1 MSFPESNSVHTV
13 ATRSIRAVAGL
24 WSSLMARSSNFWMAA
39 AWKLICWRGILV
51 RWLGLCSTDV
61 STGRVSR
68 KKPQRS
74 VPRGHKSSKGPL
86 LEPPSKISWLRGTKS
101 PKCVRL
107 NVNKP
112 FGKTFWY
119 LYDSRNA
126 SCNFRYIVS
135 CILKLYNF
143 FESTNCN
150 WSILKNR
157 SFHCRFV
164 FDLWK
169 STFSRNLTS
178 FTTTFFWC
186 FLIAKPYVIQGYK
199 DI

>member
-1 MSFPESNSVHTV
+1 MSFPGSNSVHTV

-39 AWKLICWRGILV
+39 AWKLICWRGIPV

-86 LEPPSKISWLRGTKS
+86 LEPLSKISWLRGTKS

-112 FGKTFWY
+112 SGKTH
-119 LYDSRNA
+119 
-126 SCNFRYIVS
+126 
-135 CILKLYNF
+135 
-143 FESTNCN
+143 FEICMTQEMWATIERSSITFSSLNCN
-150 WSILKNR
+150 WSILEKI
-157 SFHCRFV
+157 V
-164 FDLWK
+164 K
-169 STFSRNLTS
+169 SL
-178 FTTTFFWC
+178 
-186 FLIAKPYVIQGYK
+186 
-199 DI
+199 